1 MAWNAPKT
9 NWTADDYVNAS
20 HVAVWVAD
28 INYLHDEIIA
38 AGGTFALGW
47 TSLNNIVTGYDTYLY
62 ANDYMNIEW
71 DIWRCA
77 KAIKDT
83 LGCST
88 NYFPSYRGWAD
99 NNSAPDYQRLNKI
112 GEALINIYNYLQ
124 SL

>member
-1 MAWNAPKT
+1 MAWSTPKT
-9 NWTADDYVNAS
+9 NWTASDYVNAS
-20 HVAVWVAD
+20 HIAVLIAD
-28 INYLHDEIIA
+28 LNYLHDEIIA

-47 TSLNNIVTGYDTYLY
+47 TSLDNIVTRYDAYLY
-62 ANDYMNIEW
+62 ANDYTNIEW

-88 NYFPSYRGWAD
+88 NYFPTYRGHSG
-99 NNSAPDYQRLNKI
+99 NTKAPDYARFNLI
-112 GEALINIYNYLQ
+112 GTALVNIYNYLQ